1 MSLMRPVVRFA
12 SALFAII
19 ALLQPAFAASSTVPL
34 VTVTALILRE
44 RPAVKQA
51 PLWAEDMLA
60 AFSEIQIP
68 ASRENVCAGIAIIS
82 QESGFS
88 ANPAV
93 PDLGRLSEQ
102 ALRGKLDAIPIVG
115 SRVLDFLENKPSPED
130 SIMDRIR
137 AARTERDL
145 DLVYRGII
153 SDIGSVTELRMLI
166 DSGLLN
172 RFIEQRN
179 EISTIGS
186 MQVSVAFALATERQR
201 RWTPMN
207 LQDTY
212 AVRDALYT
220 RKGGIT
226 YGLLQLLGYDS
237 GYDRKIFRF
246 ADYNAGRYA
255 SRNAAFQLAVAE
267 LSGVKLDRD
276 GDLLAYGASGKP
288 SRKAGKTEMALRKTI
303 GARMSEADIRS
314 DLTHEKKQP
323 FIATRVFTEVRDLYQ
338 RKTGKPAAF
347 AIVPEIALKSVKISS
362 RMTTAIFAA
371 RVNERYQRCMKKP

>member
-1 MSLMRPVVRFA
+1 M
-12 SALFAII
+12 
-19 ALLQPAFAASSTVPL
+19 
-34 VTVTALILRE
+34 
-44 RPAVKQA
+44 
-51 PLWAEDMLA
+51 
-60 AFSEIQIP
+60 
-68 ASRENVCAGIAIIS
+68 
-82 QESGFS
+82 
-88 ANPAV
+88 

-102 ALRGKLDAIPIVG
+102 ALRGKLEAIPIVG
-115 SRVLDFLENKPSPED
+115 SRVLEFLESKPSPED

-153 SDIGSVTELRMLI
+153 SGIGAATELRMLI

-220 RKGGIT
+220 RKGGMT

-288 SRKAGKTEMALRKTI
+288 AGKAGKTEKALRQII
-303 GARMSEADIRS
+303 GTRMSEAEIRS
-314 DLTHEKKQP
+314 DLTHEKQQSFAK
-323 FIATRVFTEVRDLYQ
+323 TRIFTEVRDLFR
-338 RKTGKPAAF
+338 RKAGKPAAF
-347 AIVPEIALKSVKISS
+347 ATVPDIALASIKITS

-371 RVNERYQRCMKKP
+371 RVNGRYQRCVKRP